1 MNKLPNTLTKNQAIS
16 YAIVAFNNFINS
28 GNISNFDISVIKTFI
43 TGAMEAH
50 NKSEVVKYANDLVEK
65 YKEKMKISIEKI
77 YNITNANI
85 IYTLFF

>member
-65 YKEKMKISIEKI
+65 YKKKMKISIEKI
-77 YNITNANI
+77 
-85 IYTLFF
+85 

>member
-77 YNITNANI
+77 
-85 IYTLFF
+85 